1 MEEDDIKTLLKLI
14 DAMTTGF
21 PIAVFDEFTKP
32 LECWILIQEIK
43 IQPNGNA
50 YIIDHQ
56 NKSWTIGHPHRW
68 RFLSVNAFNNLSK

>member
-21 PIAVFDEFTKP
+21 PVAIYDVFTENV
-32 LECWILIQEIK
+32 ERWILIQEIK
-43 IQPNGNA
+43 IQPNGDA

-56 NKSWTIGHPHRW
+56 NKGWSIVNTYKY
-68 RFLSVNAFNNLSK
+68 RFLLVDEFNNLSK